1 MTYHRCVTR
10 LTRRVSLVEQQLLTL
25 PDNLSSHPVFSEV
38 RVTRSLVLC
47 VCFVDR
53 CLSFCTF
60 YFDHCVVCSS
70 SIYGFWL
77 SLWYLQTLLSHSLPR
92 LDYGLSASQ
101 KKRWPRLSYVC
112 RNEKNPQQI
121 LGSLWPVTVFV
132 TIISRRVS
140 LVEQKLLTL
149 PSTNKLPVLIEVRVA
164 QSLIFFILVSIIFQL
179 NIVTISFFCG

>member
-121 LGSLWPVTVFV
+121 LGSLMTCHRVCNNNKPTGVT
-132 TIISRRVS
+132 SRA
-140 LVEQKLLTL
+140 ETFN
-149 PSTNKLPVLIEVRVA
+149 PSEHK
-164 QSLIFFILVSIIFQL
+164 
-179 NIVTISFFCG
+179 

>member
-112 RNEKNPQQI
+112 RNEKTPQQI
-121 LGSLWPVTVFV
+121 LGSLMTCHRVCNNNKPTGVT
-132 TIISRRVS
+132 SRAETFS
-140 LVEQKLLTL
+140 
-149 PSTNKLPVLIEVRVA
+149 PSEHK
-164 QSLIFFILVSIIFQL
+164 
-179 NIVTISFFCG
+179 